1 MDFMAG
7 GQRKDMMKSFD
18 TRLMKNLQNLNKVAG
33 VIFLLSSS
41 STRTVQR
48 SDVGDFIHSR
58 RVAPSFLS
66 CLPAVSSRL
75 LLCHILTMVMIL
87 EIMIILK
94 DFHNVGLKGGP
105 ENITF

>member
-1 MDFMAG
+1 MDLMEG

-33 VIFLLSSS
+33 VIFLLSST
-41 STRTVQR
+41 STRSC

-94 DFHNVGLKGGP
+94 DWHNIGLKGGP